1 MNKATLK
8 DLNDWLSN
16 LNNEMLSSLSAKK
29 LLDYFYCVREEE
41 LLSVDCSDTKTK
53 FLVAS
58 VDYEQTSC

>member
-8 DLNDWLSN
+8 ELNDWLSN

-41 LLSVDCSDTKTK
+41 LLSVDRSDTKTK
-53 FLVAS
+53 FLVVLTRANT
-58 VDYEQTSC
+58 TS